1 MPHSRCPAADAEGH
15 NMLNVFLVRDSVF
28 SKALDHLHFLH
39 LVSVLHKRG
48 AEVQKEETCEIDE
61 YLMFILT

>member
-39 LVSVLHKRG
+39 LVSVLHKRE
-48 AEVQKEETCEIDE
+48 AEVQKEETCEMDE
-61 YLMFILT
+61 CLTFILT